1 MSGMDP
7 AFISRLE
14 AAIDQRNA
22 RPVSGQVRF
31 LCPAHD
37 DHNPSADWHPEKHTW
52 KCRSCNVGGGAL
64 DLARRLGIDLPE
76 RKPEIPNYG
85 SRKSGNQRRIVAEYD
100 YTDEQGNLLYQSIR
114 FEPKGFSQRRPDGQG
129 GWIWNV
135 SEVRR
140 VPYNLPGILAGADEP
155 WNQPTV
161 YVVEGEKDADRL
173 VSLGCVATTNVAGSG
188 KWTDDLSSY
197 LTGRKVV
204 ILADNDEPGRKH
216 AAQVRESLDG
226 IATSARIIE
235 LPGLRDKGDVSDWL
249 DAGGTVPKLEQIV
262 LDSER
267 AETAGRLQL
276 LTSDELLALPKPHWI
291 VEDVLV
297 EDSVACIVGPPG
309 TYKSFI
315 ALSLHYCIASGM
327 DWYGRSTVSGPSL
340 YVIAE
345 GVRGM
350 SSRVAAWRGYT
361 KRPLPAQAR
370 FVAEPLQLAHDATD
384 RMLDAIDR
392 WGQKPR
398 LIIVD
403 TLARTAIGLEENSAK
418 DMGEYIAAA
427 DRIRRDTGACVLFI
441 HHSTRAAS
449 NPRGSSALDGAF
461 DTLIAVT
468 EDAGLINVRCSKQ
481 KDAGEFHQF
490 KLKPDVQRLDNGESS
505 VVLIPAMMGEDINR
519 SAKIA
524 YHLLSNTFGQIGA
537 TASEWREVVLR
548 DGQIAEATF
557 FRARKA
563 LVEGNRVIQESSGR
577 GARYYPAGQVHMMR
591 GAD

>member
-7 AFISRLE
+7 AFIARLE
-14 AAIDQRNA
+14 AAVFERNA
-22 RPVSGQVRF
+22 RQMGPHLRF

-37 DHNPSADWHPEKHTW
+37 DHNPSADWHTQKHTW
-52 KCRSCNVGGGAL
+52 KCRSCGVGGGAL
-64 DLARRLGIDLPE
+64 DLARRLCVDLPE
-76 RKPEIPNYG
+76 RRTDPQPTTARPQQ
-85 SRKSGNQRRIVAEYD
+85 RKIVAVYD
-100 YTDEQGNLLYQSIR
+100 YEDEHGTLLYQSVR
-114 FEPKGFSQRRPDGQG
+114 FDPKGFSQRRPDGKG

-135 SEVRR
+135 TEVRK
-140 VPYNLPGILAGADEP
+140 VPYNLSGILAGADEP

-173 VSLGCVATTNVAGSG
+173 NSLGCVATTNVAGAG
-188 KWTDDLSSY
+188 KWTDDLSAF
-197 LTGRKVV
+197 LAGRKVV
-204 ILADNDEPGRKH
+204 ILPDNDDPGRKH
-216 AAQVRESLDG
+216 AQQVAASLDG
-226 IATSARIIE
+226 IAASARIIE
-235 LPGLRDKGDVSDWL
+235 FPRLRDKGDVSDWL
-249 DAGGTVPKLEQIV
+249 NAGGSVDQLEQLI

-267 AETAGRLQL
+267 AEDAGRLRL
-276 LTSDELLALPKPHWI
+276 WTPTELMNFPKPRWI

-315 ALSLHYCIASGM
+315 ALSLHFAVAAGM
-327 DWYGRSTVSGPSL
+327 DWHGRSVAAGPSL

-350 SSRVAAWRGYT
+350 SSRMAAWQGYT
-361 KRPLPAQAR
+361 NRPAPERAL
-370 FVAEPLQLAHDATD
+370 FVAEPLQLANGATD

-392 WGQKPR
+392 WGEKPR

-403 TLARTAIGLEENSAK
+403 TLARSAVGLEENSAK
-418 DMGEYIAAA
+418 DMGEFIAAA
-427 DRIRRDTGACVLFI
+427 ERLRRATGACVLFI
-441 HHSTRAAS
+441 HHGNRAAGT
-449 NPRGSSALDGAF
+449 PRGSSALDGAF
-461 DTLIAVT
+461 DTLITVGR
-468 EDAGLINVRCSKQ
+468 DADLITVRCSKQ

-490 KLKPDVQRLDNGESS
+490 KLTPQVVRLPEGESS
-505 VVLIPAMMGEDINR
+505 VVLIPSMMGEDINR

-524 YHLLSNTFGQIGA
+524 YGLLYDTFGQIGA

-548 DGQIAEATF
+548 DGRMAEATF

-563 LVEGNRVIQESSGR
+563 LVEGGRVTQEAAGR
-577 GARYYPAGQVHMMR
+577 GARYYPAGQVQMLR

>member
-1 MSGMDP
+1 MD
-7 AFISRLE
+7 AGFIARLE
-14 AAIDQRNA
+14 SAIEA
-22 RPVSGQVRF
+22 RQAQQVGPHLRF
-31 LCPAHD
+31 ICPAHD
-37 DHNPSADWHPEKHTW
+37 DHNPSADWHRTKHTW
-52 KCRSCNVGGGAL
+52 RCRACNVGGGAL
-64 DLARRLGIDLPE
+64 DLARRLGVDLPE
-76 RKPEIPNYG
+76 RRDTTRPAAPAPQQK
-85 SRKSGNQRRIVAEYD
+85 RRAIAAYSYV
-100 YTDEQGNLLYQSIR
+100 DEAGQLLYQSIR
-114 FEPKGFSQRRPDGQG
+114 FEPKSFSQRRPDGNG

-135 SEVRR
+135 TEVRK

-155 WNQPTV
+155 WNQPIV

-173 VSLGCVATTNVAGSG
+173 NSLGCVATTNVAGAG
-188 KWTDDLSSY
+188 KWTDDLSAFLSD
-197 LTGRKVV
+197 RNVV
-204 ILADNDEPGRKH
+204 ILPDNDDAGRQH
-216 AAQVRESLDG
+216 AQRVLASLDG
-226 IATSARIIE
+226 IAASARIIE
-235 LPGLRDKGDVSDWL
+235 LPGLREKGDVSDWL
-249 DAGGTVPKLEQIV
+249 DAGGTVAGIEQLIY
-262 LDSER
+262 DAER
-267 AETAGRLQL
+267 AEAAGQLQL
-276 LTSDELLALPKPHWI
+276 LTSEELLSLPRPNWI

-340 YVIAE
+340 YLIAE

-350 SSRVAAWRGYT
+350 SSRVAAWRGFT

-370 FVAEPLQLAHDATD
+370 FVAEPLQLANGATD

-418 DMGEYIAAA
+418 DMGEYVAAA
-427 DRIRRDTGACVLFI
+427 DRIRRETGACVLFI

-461 DTLIAVT
+461 DTLISVT

-490 KLKPDVQRLDNGESS
+490 KLKPEIQRLDNGESS

-519 SAKIA
+519 SARIA
-524 YHLLSNTFGQIGA
+524 YDLLRNTFGQIGA
-537 TASEWREVVLR
+537 TASEWREVVIR
-548 DGQIAEATF
+548 DGRMAEATF

-563 LVEGNRVIQESSGR
+563 LVEGERVVQESTGR
-577 GARYYPAGQVHMMR
+577 GARYYPAGQVRMMR